1 MGKNQSKEEKP
12 KLESIKTVEKIVY
25 VEKPEINVSFTK
37 ANSHNFETLEEE
49 EKFLMI
55 HKNEVLQTQLNQV
68 RKKFETV
75 ESLDQAIDFKE
86 KKDEQISNKSLLE
99 RNDNEKYCFCKYKTY
114 LKINFNLTGL
124 LFVISNLIGV
134 YQLIGILKATENE
147 ITFGMQSFLF
157 GKNRTIINNG
167 TNKSIPFNSSNYTD
181 YNSQSFENIYENYSF
196 KTIPD
201 FNLLYL
207 SSIIG
212 NLLLKS
218 IGFRFSTII
227 YMIINVLTLV
237 LFESFDFPEK
247 YNFYSILL
255 LILYYILFFISVGGI
270 SLLSHQIYF
279 DGLTKYI
286 HYKISH
292 EKSIEEKIEDVKEE
306 EALLYNN
313 KDNLIKENNFNEE
326 EKNNENENNNKK
338 KELEKN
344 DKISFF
350 TYLCLTEI
358 PAYLIYF
365 GINYFFKTKN
375 YYEYFFL
382 INIII
387 YVAFTIFSLIFYCC
401 YSSIFIKGEKK
412 NTQNKKEINVWRILG
427 YLIYYEKKYQE
438 DSNIY
443 ENEDNLD
450 ENLSNDNKDINIYKA
465 PCCYSCRLGHRK
477 CRKKSDTIFSNVLAP
492 TFPIIGKCFYYC
504 CCCCCCFDI
513 DNCKN
518 GCCDESDLS
527 EVNQGDEQ
535 FCFCYKVQ
543 GKYSWF
549 CDLLFKN
556 NVINYIEFDIF
567 LELITIGFSK
577 KIKENLQEN
586 EFNENFI
593 TLIIYLISFIIFAS
607 FNRLE
612 SKECRDKVK
621 KSFMETINKGEEE
634 INAQKGNISL
644 ITLVN
649 IVFVVIFS
657 GFSYFGSENLKN
669 FTDKYLIIFPLAL
682 TKFYY
687 FILLNCLINI
697 IDYGNIDLLSNST
710 IVSLFLLIYKLI
722 AFLFTDVIN
731 CSADGL
737 ILFQFIVCLI
747 LIGIFVIILIVLG
760 LALAIFSLIC
770 ACCCKKDK

>member
-75 ESLDQAIDFKE
+75 ESLDQVIDFKE
-86 KKDEQISNKSLLE
+86 KKDEQISNKSLSE

-167 TNKSIPFNSSNYTD
+167 TNTSIPFNSSNYTD

-227 YMIINVLTLV
+227 YMIINVLTLI

-286 HYKISH
+286 HYKTSH
-292 EKSIEEKIEDVKEE
+292 EKSIEEKLKM
-306 EALLYNN
+306 L
-313 KDNLIKENNFNEE
+313 
-326 EKNNENENNNKK
+326 KK
-338 KELEKN
+338 
-344 DKISFF
+344 
-350 TYLCLTEI
+350 
-358 PAYLIYF
+358 
-365 GINYFFKTKN
+365 
-375 YYEYFFL
+375 
-382 INIII
+382 
-387 YVAFTIFSLIFYCC
+387 
-401 YSSIFIKGEKK
+401 
-412 NTQNKKEINVWRILG
+412 
-427 YLIYYEKKYQE
+427 
-438 DSNIY
+438 
-443 ENEDNLD
+443 
-450 ENLSNDNKDINIYKA
+450 
-465 PCCYSCRLGHRK
+465 RK
-477 CRKKSDTIFSNVLAP
+477 H
-492 TFPIIGKCFYYC
+492 
-504 CCCCCCFDI
+504 
-513 DNCKN
+513 
-518 GCCDESDLS
+518 
-527 EVNQGDEQ
+527 
-535 FCFCYKVQ
+535 
-543 GKYSWF
+543 
-549 CDLLFKN
+549 
-556 NVINYIEFDIF
+556 
-567 LELITIGFSK
+567 
-577 KIKENLQEN
+577 
-586 EFNENFI
+586 
-593 TLIIYLISFIIFAS
+593 
-607 FNRLE
+607 
-612 SKECRDKVK
+612 
-621 KSFMETINKGEEE
+621 
-634 INAQKGNISL
+634 
-644 ITLVN
+644 
-649 IVFVVIFS
+649 
-657 GFSYFGSENLKN
+657 
-669 FTDKYLIIFPLAL
+669 
-682 TKFYY
+682 
-687 FILLNCLINI
+687 
-697 IDYGNIDLLSNST
+697 
-710 IVSLFLLIYKLI
+710 
-722 AFLFTDVIN
+722 
-731 CSADGL
+731 
-737 ILFQFIVCLI
+737 
-747 LIGIFVIILIVLG
+747 
-760 LALAIFSLIC
+760 
-770 ACCCKKDK
+770 